1 MKLTELPPTKGNLYK
16 TFTEDTIG
24 RSGDVIRFAKFL
36 NDIDESL
43 TVAINNS
50 WGGGK
55 TFFVKQVKM
64 LIDVYNEHI
73 KTDFSEHEVSTIKN
87 CVKRY
92 DDKNHE
98 FQPQVCV
105 YYDAWANDNDDD
117 PILSLVYEII
127 QSAQSDFSF
136 AKGTSIIEVASS
148 IIDYFTGRSSTEIK
162 KALHSENALDK
173 IKSRKDMFSIVEDFL
188 ESLLPEHGNRLVVFI
203 DELDRC
209 KPDFAVQLLER
220 IKHYFT
226 NNRITFVFTINATA
240 LQHTIKRFY
249 GEGFDATR
257 YLDRFFDIVMPLPP
271 LNNEKFLNSIGVY
284 KNKELYNPQANHV
297 YDLLRRDVIKHYN
310 FQMREIIRY
319 YKATSIVAPK
329 ESDIWANQGGQNALE
344 YSLAF
349 ALPVA
354 IALQQSDINRY
365 NEYINGNDW
374 SPLAN
379 LLLSGDYNNSLGI
392 FLNDNETYD
401 DPRNENEQKVS
412 YKDKIHEFYEALFVK
427 EYKDNYTYGY
437 VIGNTRFSENTRK
450 EFYRALCLYWQSVR
464 KHE

>member
-1 MKLTELPPTKGNLYK
+1 M
-16 TFTEDTIG
+16 
-24 RSGDVIRFAKFL
+24 
-36 NDIDESL
+36 
-43 TVAINNS
+43 
-50 WGGGK
+50 
-55 TFFVKQVKM
+55 
-64 LIDVYNEHI
+64 
-73 KTDFSEHEVSTIKN
+73 
-87 CVKRY
+87 
-92 DDKNHE
+92 
-98 FQPQVCV
+98 
-105 YYDAWANDNDDD
+105 
-117 PILSLVYEII
+117 VYEII